1 MALKTRVRISPFIL
15 FQVCFKSRSNEL
27 KSQRDLCCKLG
38 NLRLKPDFNVGHPR
52 LEVQSDSFT
61 CELLKQRDGEKMRYI
76 LRPASLA
83 MNDISG
89 RADFVTL

>member
-1 MALKTRVRISPFIL
+1 MALETRFGVSPFIL

-27 KSQRDLCCKLG
+27 KSQRDLCCKPA
-38 NLRLKPDFNVGHPR
+38 NLRFKRDFNVGHPR

-76 LRPASLA
+76 IRPASLA
-83 MNDISG
+83 MDDISG

>member
-1 MALKTRVRISPFIL
+1 MALETRVRISPFIL
-15 FQVCFKSRSNEL
+15 FQGRSNEL
-27 KSQRDLCCKLG
+27 KNQRDLCCKLG

-52 LEVQSDSFT
+52 LEVQSDGYA

-83 MNDISG
+83 MDDISG
-89 RADFVTL
+89 RTGIVTL